1 MRYKDIK
8 TGAIIVTDSVLGGD
22 WVADDGVENTIKEPS
37 EIEKEPDVADDG
49 LAENTETE
57 PSEIENEPDVA
68 EEVVDEEE
76 NLDELTVPEL
86 KARLDEMGVTY
97 PTKAKKQDLIDI
109 LSQF

>member
-37 EIEKEPDVADDG
+37 EIEKEPDV
-49 LAENTETE
+49 T
-57 PSEIENEPDVA
+57 
-68 EEVVDEEE
+68 EEVVDEDE
-76 NLDELTVPEL
+76 NLDELTVPKL

>member
-22 WVADDGVENTIKEPS
+22 WVPADELAANVEKEPS
-37 EIEKEPDVADDG
+37 EIGK
-49 LAENTETE
+49 
-57 PSEIENEPDVA
+57 EPDVA
-68 EEVVDEEE
+68 EEVVEEDEK
-76 NLDELTVPEL
+76 LDELTVAEL

-97 PTKAKKQDLIDI
+97 PNSARKQDLIDI

>member
-1 MRYKDIK
+1 MRYKDVR
-8 TGAIIVTDSVLGGD
+8 TGAIIVTDSVLSGD

-37 EIEKEPDVADDG
+37 EIEKEPDVA
-49 LAENTETE
+49 
-57 PSEIENEPDVA
+57 
-68 EEVVDEEE
+68 EEVVEEEE

-86 KARLDEMGVTY
+86 KKRLDEMGVTY

>member
-22 WVADDGVENTIKEPS
+22 WVVVDNTKTEPS
-37 EIEKEPDVADDG
+37 EIEKEPDVV
-49 LAENTETE
+49 EE
-57 PSEIENEPDVA
+57 PIEE
-68 EEVVDEEE
+68 DEK
-76 NLDELTVPEL
+76 LDELTVAEL

-97 PTKAKKQDLIDI
+97 PTSARKQDLIDI

>member
-22 WVADDGVENTIKEPS
+22 WVLADELAVNTEKESS
-37 EIEKEPDVADDG
+37 EIEKEPDVA
-49 LAENTETE
+49 
-57 PSEIENEPDVA
+57 
-68 EEVVDEEE
+68 EEVVEEDE
-76 NLDELTVPEL
+76 NLDELTVAEL

-97 PTKAKKQDLIDI
+97 PTSAKKQDLIDI

>member
-1 MRYKDIK
+1 MRYKDVK

-22 WVADDGVENTIKEPS
+22 WVADDGVVDNTK
-37 EIEKEPDVADDG
+37 
-49 LAENTETE
+49 TE

-68 EEVVDEEE
+68 KEVVEEEE
-76 NLDELTVPEL
+76 NLDELKVAEL

-97 PTKAKKQDLIDI
+97 PTKAKKQDLIAI

>member
-22 WVADDGVENTIKEPS
+22 WVVDDGLVDNTKIEPS
-37 EIEKEPDVADDG
+37 EIEKEPDV
-49 LAENTETE
+49 
-57 PSEIENEPDVA
+57 V
-68 EEVVDEEE
+68 EEVVEEDE
-76 NLDELTVPEL
+76 NLDELTVAEL

-97 PTKAKKQDLIDI
+97 PTSARKKDLIDI

>member
-1 MRYKDIK
+1 MIYKDVK

-22 WVADDGVENTIKEPS
+22 WVADDGVAENANIEPS
-37 EIEKEPDVADDG
+37 EIE
-49 LAENTETE
+49 T
-57 PSEIENEPDVA
+57 EPDVA
-68 EEVVDEEE
+68 EEVVDSDE
-76 NLDELTVPEL
+76 NLDELTVAEL

>member
-22 WVADDGVENTIKEPS
+22 WVVDDGVVDNTKTESS
-37 EIEKEPDVADDG
+37 EIEKEPDVA
-49 LAENTETE
+49 EE
-57 PSEIENEPDVA
+57 PIEEDKK
-68 EEVVDEEE
+68 
-76 NLDELTVPEL
+76 LDELTVAEL

-97 PTKAKKQDLIDI
+97 PTSARKQDLIDI

>member
-8 TGAIIVTDSVLGGD
+8 TGAIIVTDSVLSGD
-22 WVADDGVENTIKEPS
+22 WVVDDGVVDNTKTEPS
-37 EIEKEPDVADDG
+37 EIEKEPDVA
-49 LAENTETE
+49 
-57 PSEIENEPDVA
+57 
-68 EEVVDEEE
+68 EEVVEEEE

-86 KARLDEMGVTY
+86 KKRLDEMGVTY

>member
-22 WVADDGVENTIKEPS
+22 WVADDGVVDNTKT
-37 EIEKEPDVADDG
+37 A
-49 LAENTETE
+49 

-68 EEVVDEEE
+68 EEVVDSDE
-76 NLDELTVPEL
+76 NLDELTVAEL

-109 LSQF
+109 LAQF

>member
-1 MRYKDIK
+1 MRYKDVR
-8 TGAIIVTDSVLGGD
+8 TGAIIVTDSVLSGD

-37 EIEKEPDVADDG
+37 K
-49 LAENTETE
+49 
-57 PSEIENEPDVA
+57 IENEPDVA
-68 EEVVDEEE
+68 EEVVDADE
-76 NLDELTVPEL
+76 NLDELKVAEL